1 MNFWKSFFNVKST
14 ILLLSLTAFVVVG
27 AVLNSES
34 MFETVILLVIV
45 VTLQCL
51 WAIETT
57 KSMNEYFE
65 WFSKKNGL

>member
-14 ILLLSLTAFVVVG
+14 ILLLSLAAFVVVG
-27 AVLNSES
+27 AVLNPES

-57 KSMNEYFE
+57 KSMNKYFE
-65 WFSKKNGL
+65 WFQRKNGL